1 MEEHKR
7 HEQSCV
13 GLKRELNHSTTHRQ
27 SQHQHNQ
34 QQRHRAAEMVD
45 LKTSNKVP
53 DSRFILE
60 NCSLQEKTIHVARS
74 IFGTSSSNGFLKAS
88 AAGQR
93 IKKQVLRKI
102 TLSANAEKQKMLG
115 SQEGNE
121 QWKLQIM
128 DVTSK
133 CVVK

>member
-1 MEEHKR
+1 
-7 HEQSCV
+7 
-13 GLKRELNHSTTHRQ
+13 
-27 SQHQHNQ
+27 
-34 QQRHRAAEMVD
+34 MVN
-45 LKTSNKVP
+45 LKTSDKVP

-60 NCSLQEKTIHVARS
+60 NCSWQEKTIHVARS
-74 IFGTSSSNGFLKAS
+74 IFGTSSSNGFLKAT

-102 TLSANAEKQKMLG
+102 MVILLG

-128 DVTSK
+128 DVQTVKRLRANDTSK